1 MLLFDEISFNLNQ
14 RMFVLN
20 QTIVVGTYFLRYIL
34 VEKLDIRL
42 NNTFIKSFLT
52 SACIGA
58 IIKRKTCDF
67 FVKKP
72 VNKYRNTREPGDIA
86 KGRSH
91 LGGYL
96 MPLHIIDQPASTIQL
111 ELI

>member
-1 MLLFDEISFNLNQ
+1 MY
-14 RMFVLN
+14 VLN

-58 IIKRKTCDF
+58 IIKRKTCEF
-67 FVKKP
+67 FVKSLSISI
-72 VNKYRNTREPGDIA
+72 EI
-86 KGRSH
+86 
-91 LGGYL
+91 LGNPEIL
-96 MPLHIIDQPASTIQL
+96 PKAEAT
-111 ELI
+111 

>member
-1 MLLFDEISFNLNQ
+1 
-14 RMFVLN
+14 MFVLN

-52 SACIGA
+52 SGA

-67 FVKKP
+67 FVKSLSISI
-72 VNKYRNTREPGDIA
+72 EI
-86 KGRSH
+86 
-91 LGGYL
+91 LGNPEIL
-96 MPLHIIDQPASTIQL
+96 PKAEAT
-111 ELI
+111 